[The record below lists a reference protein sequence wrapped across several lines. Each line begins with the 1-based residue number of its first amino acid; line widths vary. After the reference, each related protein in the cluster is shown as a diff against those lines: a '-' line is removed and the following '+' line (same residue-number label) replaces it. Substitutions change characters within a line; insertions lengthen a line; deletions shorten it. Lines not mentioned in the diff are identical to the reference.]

1 MARSIDEA
9 SVQPNAP
16 MSGYA
21 KDAIDLIQE
30 SFIACDLEGR
40 IRHWNVASERIYGW
54 SFADVEGK
62 HIRDVLGTSFWEEGA
77 GSDLKFQDQP
87 LIKELRR
94 KTARGEEVVVN
105 AHLYLRRDLAGE
117 PSSIIETAV
126 DITARKRAEAA
137 ASASERHYRDIF
149 QAIPTA
155 VWEIDFSEARR
166 IALSW
171 LSAASTDARDFF
183 NARPDAARALMKSTY
198 ARNVN
203 EQAVA
208 IFGPCARED
217 LLVDIDRYWPES
229 STVDFADWVI
239 SALEGV
245 PYFTREVRQRRF
257 DGQEFPALFTASFS
271 PGNVEAGRLV
281 VSIVD
286 YSDVTQSRDAA
297 RKSEAFY
304 TDLFH
309 ASAFSA
315 WHNDTRRLSVMF
327 RDLKDRGITD
337 FRAHLEQNPGFIYQI
352 LDSIRVVDVNETTL
366 RLFGA
371 RDRNEIVGGSIRPFW
386 LPDHMEPFIGGME
399 SAFNGISTFRSF
411 ARMRTLDG
419 REIDVLFT
427 RSATTA
433 LSSAGHVLLAIV
445 DMRDKV
451 EAQKAL
457 AEMQSNFAH
466 AARVSSLGELT
477 ASIAHEVNQPLA
489 AITANGEAALLW
501 LAHKEPDLDRLRGL
515 ADEMIADARRASDIV
530 ARIRSMA
537 SPQVSQRRSLSLSR
551 LVDDALTLMGVQL
564 EKSRA
569 IAIRDLDD
577 ALPAILGDAVQLQQ
591 VIVNLVLNALQA
603 LNGAINSRIR
613 LQTYSVCDKVVLTVE
628 DNGPGIPADILGKLF
643 ISFFTTKQDGMG
655 MGLAICKTIVEAHG
669 GEISVENLTIN
680 GARFTVQLP
689 VNYSQL

>member
-1 MARSIDEA
+1 M
-9 SVQPNAP
+9 QP
-16 MSGYA
+16 
-21 KDAIDLIQE
+21 DALVIPDAEDAVDLIQE
-30 SFIACDLEGR
+30 SFIVCDPDGR
-40 IRHWNVASERIYGW
+40 IRRWNRASERLYGW
-54 SFADVEGK
+54 SFNDVDGRSLQD
-62 HIRDVLGTSFWEEGA
+62 IFGA
-77 GSDLKFQDQP
+77 SPWDDEVGSDLKLHDQP
-87 LIKELRR
+87 RVKELRR
-94 KTARGEEVVVN
+94 KTARGEEVIVS
-105 AHLYLRRDLAGE
+105 AHLHLRRGLAGE
-117 PSSIIETAV
+117 PSRIIETAV
-126 DITARKRAEAA
+126 DITAQRRAEAA
-137 ASASERHYRDIF
+137 AAASERHYKDIF
-149 QAIPTA
+149 QAIPAA
-155 VWEIDFSEARR
+155 VWEIDFSEARQ

-171 LSAASTDARDFF
+171 LSAASSNARDFF
-183 NARPDAARALMKSTY
+183 TARPEAARALMKSTY
-198 ARNVN
+198 ARDVN
-203 EQAVA
+203 DQARA

-257 DGQEFPALFTASFS
+257 GGQEFPALFTASFA
-271 PGNVEAGRLV
+271 PGTVEAGRLV

-286 YSDVTQSRDAA
+286 YSDVTQSRDDA

-315 WHNDTRRLSVMF
+315 WRQDTRQAWAILN
-327 RDLKDRGITD
+327 DLKDRGITD
-337 FRAHLEQNPGFIYQI
+337 FRAHLDENPGFIFE
-352 LDSIRVVDVNETTL
+352 LMDSIRVIDVNETTL
-366 RLFGA
+366 QLFGA
-371 RDRNEIVGGSIRPFW
+371 RDRSEIVGGSIVPFW
-386 LPDHMEPFIGGME
+386 PPEHMEPIIGSIE
-399 SAFNGISTFRSF
+399 AAFNGISTFRSF

-427 RSATTA
+427 RSATTEV
-433 LSSAGHVLLAIV
+433 STAGQVLLAIV
-445 DMRDKV
+445 DMTDKV

-501 LAHKEPDLDRLRGL
+501 LEHKEPDLDRLRGL

-530 ARIRSMA
+530 ARVRSMA

-564 EKSRA
+564 EKSGA
-569 IAIRDLDD
+569 ITVRELDD
-577 ALPAILGDAVQLQQ
+577 EVPTILGDAVQLQQ

-603 LNGAINSRIR
+603 LADAPDPRIWLR
-613 LQTYSVCDKVVLTVE
+613 TYSASDEVIVTVE
-628 DNGPGIPADILGKLF
+628 DNGPGIQSEILDKLF
-643 ISFFTTKQDGMG
+643 TSFFTTKPDGLG
-655 MGLAICKTIVEAHG
+655 MGLAICRTIAEAHG
-669 GEISVENLTIN
+669 GGISVENLPAR
-680 GARFTVQLP
+680 GVRFTVCLP
-689 VNYSQL
+689 VGHSHRRDFR